1 MLFFIFVIIF
11 FLSSCHI
18 FPIWWVFFQFSVVA
32 IALRC
37 ASDWTIFIYSSEYI
51 YYILDIILYY
61 FVFKSFYSIIR
72 IKVVYYFM
80 MCFSRCDVQSF
91 KNFLVHLLRPT
102 PLQRWGICCVCF
114 GLLHKY
120 WVHPWPDS
128 CALALRCPAMIWI
141 NFCSHRIADSYD
153 LDLWCD
159 DFSRETV
166 LISSFIRLR
175 KVPIS

>member
-1 MLFFIFVIIF
+1 MFLGYVPPVWLIHLIQNWEKKTNNSNLFIFIHLKIMF
-11 FLSSCHI
+11 SLFNQLSELLALIHGYL
-18 FPIWWVFFQFSVVA
+18 WWY
-32 IALRC
+32 
-37 ASDWTIFIYSSEYI
+37 WW
-51 YYILDIILYY
+51 IILYY
-61 FVFKSFYSIIR
+61 SHSIKFICFVMCWAVKIIR
-72 IKVVYYFM
+72 Y
-80 MCFSRCDVQSF
+80 DAQSF